1 MIRTIMRDLEHLNK
15 KLGFTIKLL
24 YVVVCLVVVWIAFS
38 VINMAHYK
46 SNMRLL
52 VIDVLQSLPT
62 VYDTAEITNI

>member
-1 MIRTIMRDLEHLNK
+1 MRDLEHLNK